1 MFLLFLLSRSEI
13 LYHFRKQIKGS
24 EIGIWVT
31 MHCICI
37 VRYYCN
43 ADDDRIITQACG
55 NIGSDVPVNSQ

>member
-1 MFLLFLLSRSEI
+1 
-13 LYHFRKQIKGS
+13 
-24 EIGIWVT
+24 

-43 ADDDRIITQACG
+43 ADDNRIITQDCG